1 MKTLFYVSLPAKSAI
16 SSPSFIRSSFALAS
30 IAALLAVMPSASFAK
45 NKNDSWPQTRFEQ
58 NQYKSTSTVAD
69 VDIFMTALMKKDK
82 GLQVY
87 LPKNAPRTTE
97 TGQPLNA
104 WKLASTGKDPLRVYI
119 NAGIHAGE
127 VEGKD
132 AMQLIMREL
141 VQGKHPEIRQALEI
155 VTLPT
160 YNADGA
166 DAQDPLNRRHQPN
179 PEGGVGPRENV
190 FGIDLNRDMMK
201 AAAANTRW
209 MLAMYQDFQP
219 AAVFD
224 LHTTNGSYHGFHIT
238 YEPAWATGGD
248 ADLQSL
254 NRKMLTDV
262 RATMLERGMPTYD
275 YGNFR
280 YNKEKQIDGWES
292 AFSSPNLVSNYPTLQ
307 YALGVLVETYVYRT
321 YPQRIEDN
329 RLYVL
334 ELLLWLAAH
343 KDQVKREQIAARE
356 RWAAQWKAK
365 NARLPL
371 RTEMSL
377 AEHYVFEVVDPIKDS
392 NGQII
397 GEKSR
402 TKMELP
408 SYVAFKAVDE
418 MPVPEG
424 YLVDP
429 AYADKLRPILEAHG
443 LKVLPGSARPKQQSV
458 MYFHETERNIAKDT
472 FQGIFT
478 AQIKGAWKES
488 LPEKRTGYAW
498 TKDTLDRA
506 LYVPVNQNLGRLAFY
521 LLDPRSA
528 DGLVY
533 WGYLHAY
540 YARGKGMWGEPPR
553 QPILAIGT
561 QLVDTA
567 SKPTAADAKKIEH
580 VQE

>member
-1 MKTLFYVSLPAKSAI
+1 MFNFN
-16 SSPSFIRSSFALAS
+16 SSVRPTRLLAYALIASVLGFQSTSSFAADKS
-30 IAALLAVMPSASFAK
+30 P
-45 NKNDSWPQTRFEQ
+45 WPQTRFEQ
-58 NQYKSTSTVAD
+58 NNYQTTSTVAD
-69 VDIFMTALMKKDK
+69 VDIFMSALMKKDK
-82 GLQVY
+82 SLQVY

-104 WKLASTGKDPLRVYI
+104 WRLAATGKDPLRVYI

-141 VQGKHPEIRQALEI
+141 LQGKYPEIRQAIEI

-166 DAQDPLNRRHQPN
+166 DAQDPANRRHQPN
-179 PEGGVGPRENV
+179 PEGGVGPRENA

-201 AAAANTRW
+201 AASANTRW

-248 ADLQSL
+248 ASLQSL
-254 NRKMLTDV
+254 NRTMLTDV
-262 RATMLERGMPTYD
+262 RSTMAGRGMPTYD

-280 YNKEKQIDGWES
+280 YNKDKQIDGWES

-307 YALGVLVETYVYRT
+307 YALGVLVETYVYRS

-329 RLYVL
+329 RLYVV
-334 ELLLWLAAH
+334 ELLRWLAAH
-343 KDQVKREQIAARE
+343 KDAVKKEQLAARE
-356 RWAAQWKAK
+356 RWAAQWKAQ
-365 NARLPL
+365 NAQLPL
-371 RTEMSL
+371 RTEMTL
-377 AEHYVFEVVDPIKDS
+377 AENYVFEVVDPIKNA

-408 SYVAFKAVDE
+408 AYVAFKAVDE
-418 MPVPEG
+418 IAIPQG

-429 AYADKLRPILEAHG
+429 AYAEKLRPILEAHG
-443 LKVLPGSARPKQQSV
+443 LKVYPGTARPKEQSL
-458 MYFHETERNIAKDT
+458 MYFHETDRQVAKDT

-478 AQIKGAWKES
+478 VQIKGSWKDQ
-488 LPEKRTGYAW
+488 LPDKRAGYGW

-506 LYVPVNQNLGRLAFY
+506 LYVPLNQPLGRLGFY

-553 QPILAIGT
+553 QPILAVGAIANG
-561 QLVDTA
+561 LEKGVDA
-567 SKPTAADAKKIEH
+567 RKPER

>member
-1 MKTLFYVSLPAKSAI
+1 MKNKLSVIAMVISVISAI
-16 SSPSFIRSSFALAS
+16 FAAQVR
-30 IAALLAVMPSASFAK
+30 AEVHKEGGAK
-45 NKNDSWPQTRFEQ
+45 NSEATTLNSKKDWPTTRFEQ
-58 NQYKSTSTVAD
+58 TDYQTTSSVAD
-69 VDIFMTALMKKDK
+69 VDHFMSALMKLDR
-82 GLQVY
+82 GLQIY
-87 LPKNAPRTTE
+87 LPKNAPNTTE

-104 WKLASTGKDPLRVYI
+104 WRLQSTGKNPLRVYI

-166 DAQDPLNRRHQPN
+166 DAQHPANRRHQPN
-179 PEGGVGPRENV
+179 PEAGVGPRENA

-201 AAAANTRW
+201 ATAANTRW

-248 ADLQSL
+248 APLQSL
-254 NRKMLTDV
+254 NRRMLTDV
-262 RATMLERGMPTYD
+262 RSSMHKQGMPTYD

-280 YNKEKQIDGWES
+280 KDAQGKIIGWES

-307 YALGVLVETYVYRT
+307 YALGVLVETYVYR
-321 YPQRIEDN
+321 QFKERVNDN

-334 ELLLWLAAH
+334 ELLRWLAAN
-343 KDQVKREQIAARE
+343 KEVVLREQEAAKT
-356 RWAAQWKAK
+356 RWSDQWKSGDAK
-365 NARLPL
+365 LPL
-371 RTEMSL
+371 RTEMVQ
-377 AEHYVFEVVDPIKDS
+377 AEVYSFDVVDPIKDKQ
-392 NGQII
+392 GQII
-397 GEKSR
+397 GERSR
-402 TKMELP
+402 SKMELP
-408 SYVAFKAVDE
+408 AFVAFQAVDE
-418 MPVPEG
+418 VVLPQG
-424 YLVDP
+424 YLLDP
-429 AYADKLRPILEAHG
+429 AYIEKLRPILIAHG
-443 LKVLPGSARPKQQSV
+443 LTVLPGSARPKQHAL
-458 MYFHETERNIAKDT
+458 MYFHESERNLAKDT
-472 FQGIFT
+472 FQGVFT
-478 AQIKGAWKES
+478 LQLKGQWKEQV
-488 LPEKRTGYAW
+488 PERRAGYTW
-498 TKDTLDRA
+498 TSDVLDRA
-506 LYVPVNQNLGRLAFY
+506 LYIPLNQPLGRLAFY

-533 WGYLHAY
+533 WGMLHPY

-553 QPILAIGT
+553 QPILAIG
-561 QLVDTA
+561 A
-567 SKPTAADAKKIEH
+567 KAAGHDMGAEVRKLER

>member
-1 MKTLFYVSLPAKSAI
+1 MLNFNPSTKVISQSRYVLAI
-16 SSPSFIRSSFALAS
+16 SAFLLLQVPCV
-30 IAALLAVMPSASFAK
+30 AADKAAEKAA
-45 NKNDSWPQTRFEQ
+45 WPQTRFEQ
-58 NQYKSTSTVAD
+58 NNYQTTSTVAD
-69 VDIFMTALMKKDK
+69 VDIFMSALMKKDK
-82 GLQVY
+82 SLQVY

-104 WKLASTGKDPLRVYI
+104 WRLASTGKDPLRVYI

-132 AMQLIMREL
+132 AMQLILREL
-141 VQGKHPEIRQALEI
+141 VQGKYPEIRQAIEI

-166 DAQDPLNRRHQPN
+166 DAQDPANRRHQPN
-179 PEGGVGPRENV
+179 PEGGVGPRENA

-201 AAAANTRW
+201 AASANTRW

-248 ADLQSL
+248 ASLQSL
-254 NRKMLTDV
+254 NRSMLTDV
-262 RATMLERGMPTYD
+262 RSIMAARGMPTYD

-307 YALGVLVETYVYRT
+307 YALGVLVETYVYRS
-321 YPQRIEDN
+321 YPERIEDN
-329 RLYVL
+329 RLYVV
-334 ELLLWLAAH
+334 ELLRWLAAH
-343 KDQVKREQIAARE
+343 KDAVKKEQLAARE
-356 RWAAQWKAK
+356 RWAAQWKAQ
-365 NARLPL
+365 NAQLPL
-371 RTEMSL
+371 RTEMTL
-377 AEHYVFEVVDPIKDS
+377 AENYVFDVVDPIKNA

-408 SYVAFKAVDE
+408 AYVAFKAVDE
-418 MPVPEG
+418 IAIPQG
-424 YLVDP
+424 YLIDP
-429 AYADKLRPILEAHG
+429 AYAEKLRPILEAHG
-443 LKVLPGSARPKQQSV
+443 LKVYPGTARPKEQSL
-458 MYFHETERNIAKDT
+458 MYFHETDRQVAKDT

-478 AQIKGAWKES
+478 VQIKGAWKEQI
-488 LPEKRTGYAW
+488 PEKRAGYSW

-506 LYVPVNQNLGRLAFY
+506 LYVPLNQPLGRLGFY

-553 QPILAIGT
+553 QPILAVGGI
-561 QLVDTA
+561 A
-567 SKPTAADAKKIEH
+567 SGMEKGADARKPER

>member
-1 MKTLFYVSLPAKSAI
+1 MFNFN
-16 SSPSFIRSSFALAS
+16 SSVRPTRLLAYALIASVLGFQSTSSFAADKS
-30 IAALLAVMPSASFAK
+30 P
-45 NKNDSWPQTRFEQ
+45 WPQTRFEQ
-58 NQYKSTSTVAD
+58 NNYQTTSTVAD
-69 VDIFMTALMKKDK
+69 VDIFMSALMKKDK
-82 GLQVY
+82 SLQVY

-104 WKLASTGKDPLRVYI
+104 WRLAATGKDPLRVYI

-141 VQGKHPEIRQALEI
+141 LQGKYPEIRQAIEI

-166 DAQDPLNRRHQPN
+166 DAQDPANRRHQPN
-179 PEGGVGPRENV
+179 PEGGVGPRENA

-248 ADLQSL
+248 ASLQSL
-254 NRKMLTDV
+254 NRTMLTDV
-262 RATMLERGMPTYD
+262 RSTMAARGMPTYD

-280 YNKEKQIDGWES
+280 YNKDKQIDGWES
-292 AFSSPNLVSNYPTLQ
+292 AFSTPNLVSNYPTLQ

-329 RLYVL
+329 RLYVV
-334 ELLLWLAAH
+334 ELLRWLAKH
-343 KDQVKREQIAARE
+343 KDAVKQEQFAARE
-356 RWAAQWKAK
+356 RWSAQWKAQT
-365 NARLPL
+365 ARLPL
-371 RTEMSL
+371 RTEMTL
-377 AEHYVFEVVDPIKDS
+377 AENYVFDVVDPIKDA

-408 SYVAFKAVDE
+408 AYVAFKAVDE
-418 MPVPEG
+418 IAIPQG

-429 AYADKLRPILEAHG
+429 AYAEKLRPILEAHG
-443 LKVLPGSARPKQQSV
+443 LKVYPGSARPKDQSL
-458 MYFHETERNIAKDT
+458 MYFHESDRQVAKDT

-478 AQIKGAWKES
+478 VQIKGAWKDQ
-488 LPEKRTGYAW
+488 LPEKRAGYTW

-506 LYVPVNQNLGRLAFY
+506 LYVPLNQPLGRLGFY

-528 DGLVY
+528 DGLVF

-553 QPILAIGT
+553 QPILAVGGITNG
-561 QLVDTA
+561 VEKA
-567 SKPTAADAKKIEH
+567 AESRKPER

>member
-1 MKTLFYVSLPAKSAI
+1 MLIFNPSTKVISLSRYV
-16 SSPSFIRSSFALAS
+16 LATCAFLLLQVPCV
-30 IAALLAVMPSASFAK
+30 AAEKAADKAA
-45 NKNDSWPQTRFEQ
+45 WPQTRFEQ
-58 NQYKSTSTVAD
+58 NNYQTTSTVAD
-69 VDIFMTALMKKDK
+69 VDIFMSALMKKDK
-82 GLQVY
+82 SLQVY

-104 WKLASTGKDPLRVYI
+104 WRLASTGKDPLRVYI

-141 VQGKHPEIRQALEI
+141 VQGKYPEIRQAIEI

-166 DAQDPLNRRHQPN
+166 DAQDPANRRHQPN
-179 PEGGVGPRENV
+179 PEGGVGPRENA

-201 AAAANTRW
+201 AASANTRW

-248 ADLQSL
+248 ASLQSL
-254 NRKMLTDV
+254 NRTMLTDV
-262 RATMLERGMPTYD
+262 RSVMAARGMPTYD

-307 YALGVLVETYVYRT
+307 YALGVLVETYVYRS
-321 YPQRIEDN
+321 YPERIEDN
-329 RLYVL
+329 RLYVV
-334 ELLLWLAAH
+334 ELLRWLAAH
-343 KDQVKREQIAARE
+343 KDAVKKEQLAARE
-356 RWAAQWKAK
+356 RWAAQWKAQ
-365 NARLPL
+365 NAQLPL
-371 RTEMSL
+371 RTEMTL
-377 AEHYVFEVVDPIKDS
+377 AENYVFDVVDPIKNA

-408 SYVAFKAVDE
+408 AYVAFKAVDE
-418 MPVPEG
+418 IAIPQG
-424 YLVDP
+424 YLIDP
-429 AYADKLRPILEAHG
+429 AYAEKLRPILEAHG
-443 LKVLPGSARPKQQSV
+443 LKVYPGTARPKEQSL
-458 MYFHETERNIAKDT
+458 MYFHETDRQVAKDT

-478 AQIKGAWKES
+478 VQVKGAWKEQI
-488 LPEKRTGYAW
+488 PEKRAGYSW

-506 LYVPVNQNLGRLAFY
+506 LYVPLNQPLGRLGFY

-553 QPILAIGT
+553 QPILAVGG
-561 QLVDTA
+561 VA
-567 SKPTAADAKKIEH
+567 SGMEKGADARKPER

>member
-1 MKTLFYVSLPAKSAI
+1 MKRVQFVASLCPALFL
-16 SSPSFIRSSFALAS
+16 FALTPAQ
-30 IAALLAVMPSASFAK
+30 ADVKQDARP
-45 NKNDSWPQTRFEQ
+45 WPQTRFEQ
-58 NQYKSTSTVAD
+58 NNYQSTSTVAD
-69 VDIFMTALMKKDK
+69 VAHFMNALQKRDA
-82 GLQVY
+82 GLKTY

-97 TGQPLNA
+97 TGQALNA
-104 WKLASTGKDPLRVYI
+104 WRLASTGKDPLRVYI

-132 AMQLIMREL
+132 AMQLVLREL
-141 VQGKHPEIRQALEI
+141 VQGKHPELRQALEI

-166 DAQDPLNRRHQPN
+166 DAQEPLNRRYQPN
-179 PEGGVGPRENV
+179 PESGVGPRENA

-201 AAAANTRW
+201 ATAANTRW

-248 ADLQSL
+248 APLQAL
-254 NRKMLTDV
+254 NRTMLTDV
-262 RATMLERGMPTYD
+262 RAVMEKRGMPTYD

-307 YALGVLVETYVYRT
+307 YALGVLVETYVYRSFKD
-321 YPQRIEDN
+321 RIDDN
-329 RLYVL
+329 RRYVV
-334 ELLLWLAAH
+334 ELLRWLAQH
-343 KDQVKREQIAARE
+343 KDQIKREQTAARS
-356 RWAAQWKAK
+356 RWVDQWQSQQ
-365 NARLPL
+365 ARLPL
-371 RTEMSL
+371 RTEMTL
-377 AEHYVFEVVDPIKDS
+377 AETYKFEVVDPIKDA
-392 NGQII
+392 NGQIV

-402 TKMELP
+402 TSMDLP
-408 SYVAFKAVDE
+408 AYVAFKAVDE
-418 MPVPEG
+418 ISIPQG

-429 AYADKLRPILEAHG
+429 AYAEKIRPILEAHG
-443 LKVLPGSARPKQQSV
+443 LRILPGSQRPKDKPL
-458 MYFHETERNIAKDT
+458 MYFHESERSIAKDS

-478 AQIKGAWKES
+478 AQIKGEWKAQ
-488 LPEKRTGYAW
+488 LPEKRAGYAW
-498 TKDTLDRA
+498 NEVTMDKA
-506 LYVPVNQNLGRLAFY
+506 LYVPLNQPLGRLGFY

-533 WGYLHAY
+533 WGHFHAY
-540 YARGKGMWGEPPR
+540 FARGKGMWGEPPR
-553 QPILAIGT
+553 QPILAVGLSAVN
-561 QLVDTA
+561 QMSGA
-567 SKPTAADAKKIEH
+567 PTTKMEK

>member
-1 MKTLFYVSLPAKSAI
+1 MKSNNQSILALSLVACLSGLSA
-16 SSPSFIRSSFALAS
+16 PSFAQKSSQ
-30 IAALLAVMPSASFAK
+30 AK
-45 NKNDSWPQTRFEQ
+45 AQDWPQARFEQ
-58 NQYKSTSTVAD
+58 NNYQSTSTVAD
-69 VDIFMTALMKKDK
+69 VAQFMAALQKKDK
-82 GLQVY
+82 SLTTYQ
-87 LPKNAPRTTE
+87 PKTAPRNTE
-97 TGQPLNA
+97 TGQALNA
-104 WKLASTGKDPLRVYI
+104 WRLAATGKDPLRVYI

-132 AMQLIMREL
+132 AMQIILREL
-141 VQGKHPEIRQALEI
+141 VQGKYPEIRQAIEI

-179 PEGGVGPRENV
+179 PDHGVGPRENV

-248 ADLQSL
+248 APLQAL

-262 RATMLERGMPTYD
+262 RATMLPRGMPTYD

-280 YNKEKQIDGWES
+280 FNKDKQIVAWES

-307 YALGVLVETYVYRT
+307 YALGILVESYVYRSFKD
-321 YPQRIEDN
+321 RIEDN
-329 RLYVL
+329 RLYVV
-334 ELLLWLAAH
+334 ELLRWLAAN
-343 KDQVKREQIAARE
+343 KEQVKREQIAAKA
-356 RWAAQWKAK
+356 RWADQWKS
-365 NARLPL
+365 NEARLPL

-377 AEHYVFEVVDPIKDS
+377 AETYSFDVVDPIKDT
-392 NGQII
+392 NGQIV

-402 TKMELP
+402 TKMDLP
-408 SYVAFKAVDE
+408 AYVAFKAVDE
-418 MPVPEG
+418 IRVPQG

-429 AYADKLRPILEAHG
+429 AYAEKLRPILEAHG
-443 LKVLPGSARPKQQSV
+443 LKVLPGSARPKDQAL

-478 AQIKGAWKES
+478 AQIKGQWKEQV
-488 LPEKRTGYAW
+488 PEKRAGYTW
-498 TKDTLDRA
+498 TKETLDKA
-506 LYVPVNQNLGRLAFY
+506 LYVPLNQPLGRLGFY

-553 QPILAIGT
+553 QPILAVGSAAANH
-561 QLVDTA
+561 TA
-567 SKPTAADAKKIEH
+567 ESVVVKPER

>member
-1 MKTLFYVSLPAKSAI
+1 MFNLN
-16 SSPSFIRSSFALAS
+16 SSVRPTRLLAYAVIASVLGFQSTSSFAADKS
-30 IAALLAVMPSASFAK
+30 P
-45 NKNDSWPQTRFEQ
+45 WPQTRFEQ
-58 NQYKSTSTVAD
+58 NNYQTTSTVAD
-69 VDIFMTALMKKDK
+69 VDIFMSALMKKDK
-82 GLQVY
+82 SLQVY

-104 WKLASTGKDPLRVYI
+104 WRLASTGKDPLRVYI

-141 VQGKHPEIRQALEI
+141 LQGKYPEIRQAIEI

-166 DAQDPLNRRHQPN
+166 DAQDPANRRHQPN
-179 PEGGVGPRENV
+179 PEGGVGPRENA

-201 AAAANTRW
+201 AASANTRW

-248 ADLQSL
+248 ASLQSL
-254 NRKMLTDV
+254 NRTMLTDV
-262 RATMLERGMPTYD
+262 RSTMAARGMPTYD

-280 YNKEKQIDGWES
+280 YNKDKQIDGWES

-307 YALGVLVETYVYRT
+307 YALGVLVETYVYRS

-329 RLYVL
+329 RLYVV
-334 ELLLWLAAH
+334 ELLRWLAAH
-343 KDQVKREQIAARE
+343 KDAVKKEQLAARE
-356 RWAAQWKAK
+356 RWAAQWKAQ
-365 NARLPL
+365 NAQLPL
-371 RTEMSL
+371 RTEMTL
-377 AEHYVFEVVDPIKDS
+377 AENYVFEVVDPIKNA

-408 SYVAFKAVDE
+408 AYVAFKAVDE
-418 MPVPEG
+418 IAIPQG
-424 YLVDP
+424 YLIDP
-429 AYADKLRPILEAHG
+429 AYAEKLRPILEAHG
-443 LKVLPGSARPKQQSV
+443 LKVYPGTARPKDQSL
-458 MYFHETERNIAKDT
+458 MYFHETDRQVAKDT

-478 AQIKGAWKES
+478 VQIKGAWKDQ
-488 LPEKRTGYAW
+488 LPEKRVGYSW

-506 LYVPVNQNLGRLAFY
+506 LYVPLNQPLGRLGFY

-553 QPILAIGT
+553 QPILAVGGI
-561 QLVDTA
+561 A
-567 SKPTAADAKKIEH
+567 SGMEKGADMRKPER

>member
-1 MKTLFYVSLPAKSAI
+1 MKSVKKTVCALGVFAAFTVAVQAADKSKDAT
-16 SSPSFIRSSFALAS
+16 
-30 IAALLAVMPSASFAK
+30 
-45 NKNDSWPQTRFEQ
+45 WPQARFEQ
-58 NQYKSTSTVAD
+58 NNYQTTSTVSD
-69 VDIFMTALMKKDK
+69 VAQFMAELQKKDK
-82 GLQVY
+82 SLSRYQ
-87 LPKNAPRTTE
+87 PKKAPLATE

-104 WKLASTGKDPLRVYI
+104 WRLASTGKDPLRVYI

-132 AMQLIMREL
+132 AMQIILREL
-141 VQGKHPEIRQALEI
+141 VQGKYPEIRQSIEI

-179 PEGGVGPRENV
+179 PSGGVGPRENA

-248 ADLQSL
+248 APLQGL

-262 RATMLERGMPTYD
+262 RATMLPRGMPTYD

-280 YNKEKQIDGWES
+280 YNKDKQIDGWES
-292 AFSSPNLVSNYPTLQ
+292 AFSTPNLVSNYPTLQ
-307 YALGVLVETYVYRT
+307 YALGVLVETYVYRS
-321 YPQRIEDN
+321 YKDRIEDN
-329 RLYVL
+329 RLYVV
-334 ELLLWLAAH
+334 ELLRWLAAN
-343 KDQVKREQIAARE
+343 KEQVKREQVAAKA
-356 RWAAQWKAK
+356 RWADQWK
-365 NARLPL
+365 NNDARLPL
-371 RTEMSL
+371 RTEMTL
-377 AEHYVFEVVDPIKDS
+377 AETYSFDVIDPLKDA

-402 TKMELP
+402 TKMDLP
-408 SYVAFKAVDE
+408 AYVAFKAVDE
-418 MPVPEG
+418 IRVPQG
-424 YLVDP
+424 YLLDS
-429 AYADKLRPILEAHG
+429 AYAEKLRPILEAHG
-443 LKVLPGSARPKQQSV
+443 LKVLPGSARPKDQALL
-458 MYFHETERNIAKDT
+458 YFHETERNIAKDT

-478 AQIKGAWKES
+478 AQIKGQWKEQI
-488 LPEKRTGYAW
+488 PEKRAGYSW
-498 TKDTLDRA
+498 TNETLDKA
-506 LYVPVNQNLGRLAFY
+506 LYVPLNQPLGRLGFY

-553 QPILAIGT
+553 QPILAVGS
-561 QLVDTA
+561 A
-567 SKPTAADAKKIEH
+567 AADHTAESLAGKPER

>member
-1 MKTLFYVSLPAKSAI
+1 MINLN
-16 SSPSFIRSSFALAS
+16 SPSKKLSLISYS
-30 IAALLAVMPSASFAK
+30 IVAVVCVLQQAPIHAADK
-45 NKNDSWPQTRFEQ
+45 TSWPQTRFEQ
-58 NQYKSTSTVAD
+58 NNYQTTSTVAD
-69 VDIFMTALMKKDK
+69 VDIFMSALMKKDK
-82 GLQVY
+82 SLQVY

-104 WKLASTGKDPLRVYI
+104 WRLASTGKDPLRVYI

-141 VQGKHPEIRQALEI
+141 VQGKYPDIRQAIEI

-166 DAQDPLNRRHQPN
+166 DAQDPANRRYQPN
-179 PEGGVGPRENV
+179 PEGGVGPRENAL
-190 FGIDLNRDMMK
+190 GIDLNRDMMK

-254 NRKMLTDV
+254 NRTMLTDV
-262 RATMLERGMPTYD
+262 RATMAGRGMPTYD

-280 YNKEKQIDGWES
+280 FNKDKQIDGWES
-292 AFSSPNLVSNYPTLQ
+292 AFSTPNLVSNYPTLQ
-307 YALGVLVETYVYRT
+307 YALGVLVETYVYRS

-329 RLYVL
+329 RLYVV
-334 ELLLWLAAH
+334 ELLRWLAAH
-343 KDQVKREQIAARE
+343 KDAVKKEQAAARE
-356 RWAAQWKAK
+356 RWAEQWKMQ

-371 RTEMSL
+371 RTEMTL
-377 AEHYVFEVVDPIKDS
+377 AENYQFEVVDPIKDS

-402 TKMELP
+402 TKLDLP
-408 SYVAFKAVDE
+408 AYVAFKAVDE
-418 MPVPEG
+418 IAIPQG

-429 AYADKLRPILEAHG
+429 AYAEKLRPILEAHG
-443 LKVLPGSARPKQQSV
+443 LKVYPGTARPKGQNL
-458 MYFHETERNIAKDT
+458 MYFHESERQVAKDT

-478 AQIKGAWKES
+478 VQIKGAWKEQ
-488 LPEKRTGYAW
+488 LPEKRAGYTW

-506 LYVPVNQNLGRLAFY
+506 LYVPLNQPLGRLGFY

-553 QPILAIGT
+553 QPILAIGGM
-561 QLVDTA
+561 A
-567 SKPTAADAKKIEH
+567 SGAERAAESRKPER

>member
-1 MKTLFYVSLPAKSAI
+1 MFNLN
-16 SSPSFIRSSFALAS
+16 SSVRQIRLLAYAVIASVLGFQSTSSFAVDKS
-30 IAALLAVMPSASFAK
+30 P
-45 NKNDSWPQTRFEQ
+45 WPQTRFEQ
-58 NQYKSTSTVAD
+58 NNYQTTSTVAD
-69 VDIFMTALMKKDK
+69 VDIFMSALMKKDK
-82 GLQVY
+82 SLQVY
-87 LPKNAPRTTE
+87 LPKHGPRTTE

-104 WKLASTGKDPLRVYI
+104 WRLASTGKDPLRVYI

-141 VQGKHPEIRQALEI
+141 LQGKYPEIRQAIEI

-166 DAQDPLNRRHQPN
+166 DAQDPANRRHQPN
-179 PEGGVGPRENV
+179 PEGGVGPRENA

-201 AAAANTRW
+201 AASANTRW

-248 ADLQSL
+248 ASLQSL
-254 NRKMLTDV
+254 NRTMLTDV
-262 RATMLERGMPTYD
+262 RSTMAARGMPTYD

-280 YNKEKQIDGWES
+280 YNKDKQIDGWES

-307 YALGVLVETYVYRT
+307 YALGVLVETYVYRS

-329 RLYVL
+329 RLYVV
-334 ELLLWLAAH
+334 ELLRWLAAH
-343 KDQVKREQIAARE
+343 KDAVKKEQLAARE
-356 RWAAQWKAK
+356 RWAAQWKAQ
-365 NARLPL
+365 NAQLPL
-371 RTEMSL
+371 RTEMTL
-377 AEHYVFEVVDPIKDS
+377 AENYVFEVVDPIKNA

-408 SYVAFKAVDE
+408 AYVAFKAVDE
-418 MPVPEG
+418 IAIPQG
-424 YLVDP
+424 YLIDP
-429 AYADKLRPILEAHG
+429 AYAEKLRPILEAHG
-443 LKVLPGSARPKQQSV
+443 LKVYPGTTRPKDQSL
-458 MYFHETERNIAKDT
+458 MYFHETDRQVAKDT

-478 AQIKGAWKES
+478 VQIKGAWKDQ
-488 LPEKRTGYAW
+488 LPEKRAGYSW

-506 LYVPVNQNLGRLAFY
+506 LYVPLNQPLGRLGFY

-553 QPILAIGT
+553 QPILAVGGI
-561 QLVDTA
+561 A
-567 SKPTAADAKKIEH
+567 SGMEKGADMRKPER

>member
-1 MKTLFYVSLPAKSAI
+1 MLIFNPSTKVISLSRYV
-16 SSPSFIRSSFALAS
+16 LATCAFLLLQVPCV
-30 IAALLAVMPSASFAK
+30 AADKAA
-45 NKNDSWPQTRFEQ
+45 WPQTRFEQ
-58 NQYKSTSTVAD
+58 NNYQTTSTVAD
-69 VDIFMTALMKKDK
+69 VDIFMSALMKKDK
-82 GLQVY
+82 SLQVY

-104 WKLASTGKDPLRVYI
+104 WRLASTGKDPLRVYI

-141 VQGKHPEIRQALEI
+141 VQGKYPEIRQAIEI

-166 DAQDPLNRRHQPN
+166 DAQDPANRRHQPN
-179 PEGGVGPRENV
+179 PEGGVGPRENA

-201 AAAANTRW
+201 AASANTRW

-248 ADLQSL
+248 ASLQSL
-254 NRKMLTDV
+254 NRTMLTDV
-262 RATMLERGMPTYD
+262 RSIMAARGMPTYD

-307 YALGVLVETYVYRT
+307 YALGVLVETYVYRS
-321 YPQRIEDN
+321 YPERIEDN
-329 RLYVL
+329 RLYVV
-334 ELLLWLAAH
+334 ELLRWLAAH
-343 KDQVKREQIAARE
+343 KDAVKKEQLAARE
-356 RWAAQWKAK
+356 RWAAQWKAQ
-365 NARLPL
+365 NAQLPL
-371 RTEMSL
+371 RTEMTL
-377 AEHYVFEVVDPIKDS
+377 AENYVFDVVDPIKNA

-408 SYVAFKAVDE
+408 AYVAFKAVDE
-418 MPVPEG
+418 IAIPQG
-424 YLVDP
+424 YLIDP
-429 AYADKLRPILEAHG
+429 AYAEKLRPILEAHG
-443 LKVLPGSARPKQQSV
+443 LKVYPGTARPKEQSL
-458 MYFHETERNIAKDT
+458 MYFHETDRQVAKDT

-478 AQIKGAWKES
+478 VQIKGAWKEQI
-488 LPEKRTGYAW
+488 PEKRAGYSW

-506 LYVPVNQNLGRLAFY
+506 LYVPLNQPLGRLGFY

-553 QPILAIGT
+553 QPILAVGGI
-561 QLVDTA
+561 A
-567 SKPTAADAKKIEH
+567 SGMEKGADARKPER

>member
-1 MKTLFYVSLPAKSAI
+1 MLIF
-16 SSPSFIRSSFALAS
+16 SPSTKVISLSRYVLATS
-30 IAALLAVMPSASFAK
+30 ALLLLQVPCVAADKAADK
-45 NKNDSWPQTRFEQ
+45 AAWPQTRFEQ
-58 NQYKSTSTVAD
+58 NNYQTTSTVAD
-69 VDIFMTALMKKDK
+69 VDIFMSALMKKDK
-82 GLQVY
+82 SLQVY

-104 WKLASTGKDPLRVYI
+104 WRLASTGKDPLRVYI

-132 AMQLIMREL
+132 AMQLILREL
-141 VQGKHPEIRQALEI
+141 VQGKYPEIRQAIEI

-166 DAQDPLNRRHQPN
+166 DAQDPANRRHQPN
-179 PEGGVGPRENV
+179 PEGGVGPRENA

-201 AAAANTRW
+201 AASANTRW

-219 AAVFD
+219 TAVFD

-248 ADLQSL
+248 ASLQSL
-254 NRKMLTDV
+254 NRTMLTDV
-262 RATMLERGMPTYD
+262 RSVMAARGMPTYD

-307 YALGVLVETYVYRT
+307 YALGVLVETYVYRS
-321 YPQRIEDN
+321 YPERIEDN
-329 RLYVL
+329 RLYVV
-334 ELLLWLAAH
+334 ELLRWLAAH
-343 KDQVKREQIAARE
+343 KDAVKKEQLAARE
-356 RWAAQWKAK
+356 RWAAQWKAQ
-365 NARLPL
+365 NAQLPL
-371 RTEMSL
+371 RTEMTL
-377 AEHYVFEVVDPIKDS
+377 AENYVFDVVDPIKNA

-408 SYVAFKAVDE
+408 AYVAFKAVDE
-418 MPVPEG
+418 IAIPQG
-424 YLVDP
+424 YLIDP
-429 AYADKLRPILEAHG
+429 AYAEKLRPILEAHG
-443 LKVLPGSARPKQQSV
+443 LKVYPGTARPKEQSL
-458 MYFHETERNIAKDT
+458 MYFHETDRQVAKDT

-478 AQIKGAWKES
+478 VQVKGAWKEQI
-488 LPEKRTGYAW
+488 PEKRAGYSW

-506 LYVPVNQNLGRLAFY
+506 LYVPLNQPLGRLGFY

-553 QPILAIGT
+553 QPILAVGG
-561 QLVDTA
+561 VA
-567 SKPTAADAKKIEH
+567 SGREKGADARKPER

>member
-1 MKTLFYVSLPAKSAI
+1 MKNKMT
-16 SSPSFIRSSFALAS
+16 FIS
-30 IAALLAVMPSASFAK
+30 IALSMLFAAQVSAEMQESAPKK
-45 NKNDSWPQTRFEQ
+45 NSKIATANVTKVWPTTRFEQ
-58 NQYKSTSTVAD
+58 TDYQTTSSVAD
-69 VDIFMTALMKKDK
+69 VDHFMTSLMKLDTSLKTY
-82 GLQVY
+82 Q
-87 LPKNAPRTTE
+87 PKNAPKTTE

-104 WKLASTGKDPLRVYI
+104 WRLQATGKNPLRVYI

-141 VQGKHPEIRQALEI
+141 LQGKHPEIRHALEI

-166 DAQDPLNRRHQPN
+166 DAQHPANRRHQPN
-179 PEGGVGPRENV
+179 PESGVGPRENA

-248 ADLQSL
+248 APLQGL
-254 NRKMLTDV
+254 NRRMLTDV
-262 RATMLERGMPTYD
+262 RSTMLKQGMPTYD

-280 YNKEKQIDGWES
+280 MDGQGKIIGWES

-307 YALGVLVETYVYRT
+307 YALGVLVESYVYR
-321 YPQRIEDN
+321 QFKERVEDN

-334 ELLLWLAAH
+334 ELLRWLAAN
-343 KDQVKREQIAARE
+343 KDDVLREQVAAKM
-356 RWAAQWKAK
+356 RWSEQWKNGVAK
-365 NARLPL
+365 LPL
-371 RTEMSL
+371 RTDMVQ
-377 AEHYVFEVVDPIKDS
+377 AEVYPFEVVDPIKDK

-402 TKMELP
+402 TKMDLP
-408 SYVAFKAVDE
+408 SFVAFKAVDE
-418 MPVPEG
+418 ISVPQG
-424 YLVDP
+424 YLIDP
-429 AYADKLRPILEAHG
+429 AYAEKLRPILEAHG
-443 LKVLPGSARPKQQSV
+443 LTVLPGNARPKQHAL
-458 MYFHETERNIAKDT
+458 MYFHESERNLAKDT

-478 AQIKGAWKES
+478 LQLKGQWKEQ
-488 LPEKRTGYAW
+488 LPEKRAGYTW
-498 TKDTLDRA
+498 TSDVLDRA
-506 LYVPVNQNLGRLAFY
+506 LYVPLNQPLGRLGFY

-528 DGLVY
+528 DGLVF
-533 WGYLHAY
+533 WGMLHPY

-553 QPILAIGT
+553 QPILAIGAKAAGSEMGAE
-561 QLVDTA
+561 VR
-567 SKPTAADAKKIEH
+567 KPER

>member
-1 MKTLFYVSLPAKSAI
+1 MFNFN
-16 SSPSFIRSSFALAS
+16 SSVRPTRLLAYALIASVLGFQSTSSFAADKS
-30 IAALLAVMPSASFAK
+30 P
-45 NKNDSWPQTRFEQ
+45 WPQTRFEQ
-58 NQYKSTSTVAD
+58 NNYQTTSTVAD
-69 VDIFMTALMKKDK
+69 VDIFMSALMKKDK
-82 GLQVY
+82 SLQVY

-104 WKLASTGKDPLRVYI
+104 WRLAATGKDPLRVYI

-141 VQGKHPEIRQALEI
+141 LQGKYPEIRQAIEI

-166 DAQDPLNRRHQPN
+166 DAQDPANRRHQPN

-248 ADLQSL
+248 ASLQSL
-254 NRKMLTDV
+254 NRTMLTDV
-262 RATMLERGMPTYD
+262 RSTMAARGMPTYD

-280 YNKEKQIDGWES
+280 YNKDKQIDGWES
-292 AFSSPNLVSNYPTLQ
+292 AFSTPNLVSNYPTLQ

-329 RLYVL
+329 RLYVV
-334 ELLLWLAAH
+334 ELLRWLAKH
-343 KDQVKREQIAARE
+343 KDAVKQEQFAARE
-356 RWAAQWKAK
+356 RWAAQWKAQT
-365 NARLPL
+365 ARLPL
-371 RTEMSL
+371 RTEMTL
-377 AEHYVFEVVDPIKDS
+377 AENYVFDVVDPIKDA

-408 SYVAFKAVDE
+408 AYVAFKAVDE
-418 MPVPEG
+418 IAIPQG

-429 AYADKLRPILEAHG
+429 AYAEKLRPILEAHG
-443 LKVLPGSARPKQQSV
+443 LKVYPGSARPKDQSL
-458 MYFHETERNIAKDT
+458 MYFHESDRQVAKDT

-478 AQIKGAWKES
+478 VQIKGAWKDQ
-488 LPEKRTGYAW
+488 LPEKRAGYTW

-506 LYVPVNQNLGRLAFY
+506 LYVPLNQRLGRLGFY

-528 DGLVY
+528 DGLVF
-533 WGYLHAY
+533 WGYMHAY

-553 QPILAIGT
+553 QPILAVGGITNG
-561 QLVDTA
+561 VEKA
-567 SKPTAADAKKIEH
+567 AESRKPER

>member
-1 MKTLFYVSLPAKSAI
+1 MKLIKNSTIVFSAFVSLAGFAHASDKSH
-16 SSPSFIRSSFALAS
+16 
-30 IAALLAVMPSASFAK
+30 
-45 NKNDSWPQTRFEQ
+45 DTTWPQARFELNNYQ
-58 NQYKSTSTVAD
+58 TTSSVAD
-69 VDIFMTALMKKDK
+69 VAQFMSALQKKDK
-82 GLQVY
+82 TLKPYQ
-87 LPKNAPRTTE
+87 PKNAPLATE

-104 WKLASTGKDPLRVYI
+104 WRLAATGEDPLRVYI

-132 AMQLIMREL
+132 AMQIILREL
-141 VQGKHPEIRQALEI
+141 IQGKYPEIRQSIDI

-179 PEGGVGPRENV
+179 PAGGVGPRENV

-248 ADLQSL
+248 ASLQSL
-254 NRKMLTDV
+254 NRRMLTDV
-262 RATMLERGMPTYD
+262 RATMLKLGMPTYD

-280 YNKEKQIDGWES
+280 FDKDKKIVGWES

-307 YALGVLVETYVYRT
+307 YALGVLVESYVYRSFKD
-321 YPQRIEDN
+321 RIEDN
-329 RLYVL
+329 RLYVV
-334 ELLLWLAAH
+334 ELLRWLAAN
-343 KDQVKREQIAARE
+343 KEQIKREQIAAKT
-356 RWAAQWKAK
+356 RWADQWKM
-365 NARLPL
+365 NDARLPL
-371 RTEMSL
+371 RTEMTL
-377 AEHYVFEVVDPIKDS
+377 AETYGFEVVDPIKDA

-402 TKMELP
+402 TKMDLP
-408 SYVAFKAVDE
+408 AYVAFKAVDE
-418 MPVPEG
+418 IRVPQG

-429 AYADKLRPILEAHG
+429 AYAEKLRPILEAHG
-443 LKVLPGSARPKQQSV
+443 LKVLPGSARPKGEAL

-472 FQGIFT
+472 FQGVFT
-478 AQIKGAWKES
+478 AQIKGQWREQM
-488 LPEKRTGYAW
+488 PEKRAGYVW
-498 TKDTLDRA
+498 TNETLDKA
-506 LYVPVNQNLGRLAFY
+506 MYVPLNQPLGRLGFY

-553 QPILAIGT
+553 QPILAVGSAAANHT
-561 QLVDTA
+561 SESA
-567 SKPTAADAKKIEH
+567 AGKPER